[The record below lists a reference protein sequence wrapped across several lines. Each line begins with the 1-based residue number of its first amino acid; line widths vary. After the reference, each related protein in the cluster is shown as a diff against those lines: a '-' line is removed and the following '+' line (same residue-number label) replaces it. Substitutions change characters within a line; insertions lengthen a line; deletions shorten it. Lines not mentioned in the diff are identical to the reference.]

1 MSIFKK
7 LGWFFKQEKK
17 KLYYWGF
24 LINDGRSCSIS
35 PAQSYWRRCR

>member
-7 LGWFFKQEKK
+7 LGWFLSKRKK
-17 KLYYWGF
+17 VILLGF

>member
-7 LGWFFKQEKK
+7 LGWFLSKRKSYIIGVF
-17 KLYYWGF
+17 
-24 LINDGRSCSIS
+24 INDGRSCSIS

>member
-7 LGWFFKQEKK
+7 LGCFLAREK